1 MLTEFCWLEISLCP
15 NYIQENQDLLIVL
28 VDRLLNIRETG
39 NLKHIYKNELN
50 KACFAHDAAY
60 SANKA
65 LTKRTISDKILK
77 DRADEIAINPKCNG
91 YQRRLL
97 SMVYNCF
104 AKKQDRER

>member
-1 MLTEFCWLEISLCP
+1 MPELHPRKPRFTNSACGSFTKHP
-15 NYIQENQDLLIVL
+15 KRIQNF
-28 VDRLLNIRETG
+28 RETG